1 MKHLIDFEKFN
12 EGIFDIFSSSKTKN
26 REDMKVSKRLKENDI
41 VQIFETDPETK
52 KQEDTAC
59 FLVWKGEDGKQ
70 NNKVAKISLD
80 KMDEYGR
87 PIFKLTIFE
96 GDSVKST
103 KIFLSQESAAHHFL
117 NYWESQTDEGK
128 KKNKSY
134 KIKKF

>member
-1 MKHLIDFEKFN
+1 MKHLKDFEKFK
-12 EGIFDIFSSSKTKN
+12 ERLFDIFSSSEKN
-26 REDMKVSKRLKENDI
+26 REEMNVSKRLKENDI

-52 KQEDTAC
+52 KQNDTTC
-59 FLVWKGEDGKQ
+59 FLIWKGEDGKQ

-80 KMDEYGR
+80 KMNEYGK

-96 GDSVKST
+96 GDKVKST
-103 KIFLSQESAAHHFL
+103 KFFLSQELATHQFL
-117 NYWESQTDEGK
+117 NYWESQTDEGR